1 MLIATKKRK
10 SGENKGRMGWRREV
24 GWGKGMEGEGEGG
37 CNFYLELS
45 LVKDDL
51 TADLRLVRNTMLKVG
66 VKWV

>member
-1 MLIATKKRK
+1 M
-10 SGENKGRMGWRREV
+10 GCGRGR
-24 GWGKGMEGEGEGG
+24 GG
-37 CNFYLELS
+37 AVIYLELS